1 MENNTI
7 LKKKLLYRATHRG
20 TKEMDLL
27 LGNLVKK
34 NINKLSILD
43 LKELEK
49 FLNHEDEY
57 LFNLLFKKKNK
68 IKINNPKIYELLE
81 KFRI

>member
-7 LKKKLLYRATHRG
+7 LKKKLLYRSTHRG

-27 LGNLVKK
+27 LGNFVKR

-57 LFNLLFKKKNK
+57 LFNLLFNKKNK